1 MILRDGK
8 FEVAPLCGEG
18 MEVKALVRAFEAL
31 LRPFA
36 SLYATLPTIPAL
48 FKEEMDE
55 DAMAM
60 TAFRNKGG
68 LTKLAAPSAILFGVL
83 LLGGCATSTGPID
96 VTRFHTQQVARQ
108 GTVAIVPGNPADAN
122 SLEFRTT
129 ANAVSAALARNGF
142 SASGSDASRPQ
153 FEAVVDL
160 MRETLSPAA
169 RRSPVSVGVGG
180 STGSYGSGL
189 GLGIGIDL
197 SGKPKP
203 IVATRMRVQLRRS
216 SSTDVFWEGR
226 AETQAKEGSP
236 AAQPGIAAGR
246 LADALF
252 QGFPGQSGET
262 ITVK

>member
-1 MILRDGK
+1 
-8 FEVAPLCGEG
+8 
-18 MEVKALVRAFEAL
+18 
-31 LRPFA
+31 
-36 SLYATLPTIPAL
+36 
-48 FKEEMDE
+48 
-55 DAMAM
+55 MAM
-60 TAFRNKGG
+60 MAFRNRGR
-68 LTKLAAPSAILFGVL
+68 LTKLAAPSAILFGAL

-108 GTVAIVPGNPADAN
+108 GTVMVVPGNPADAN

-142 SASGSDASRPQ
+142 SPADTAAGRPQ
-153 FEAVVDL
+153 FEAVVDV
-160 MRETLSPAA
+160 MRETLSPAAA

-203 IVATRMRVQLRRS
+203 IVATRMRVQLRRTG
-216 SSTDVFWEGR
+216 STDVFWEGR

>member
-1 MILRDGK
+1 
-8 FEVAPLCGEG
+8 
-18 MEVKALVRAFEAL
+18 
-31 LRPFA
+31 
-36 SLYATLPTIPAL
+36 
-48 FKEEMDE
+48 
-55 DAMAM
+55 MAM
-60 TAFRNKGG
+60 TAFKQKGR
-68 LTKLAAPSAILFGVL
+68 LTRFAAPGAILLSAL
-83 LLGGCATSTGPID
+83 LVSGCATSTGPID

-108 GTVAIVPGNPADAN
+108 GTVAIVPGNPADSN

-142 SASGSDASRPQ
+142 SSSEAGTGRPQ
-153 FEAVVDL
+153 FEAVVDV
-160 MRETLSPAA
+160 MRETLSPAAA

-203 IVATRMRVQLRRS
+203 VVATRMRVQLRRTG
-216 SSTDVFWEGR
+216 STDVFWEGR

>member
-1 MILRDGK
+1 
-8 FEVAPLCGEG
+8 
-18 MEVKALVRAFEAL
+18 
-31 LRPFA
+31 
-36 SLYATLPTIPAL
+36 
-48 FKEEMDE
+48 
-55 DAMAM
+55 MAM
-60 TAFRNKGG
+60 TAFKQQRKFAR
-68 LTKLAAPSAILFGVL
+68 LAATPVTL
-83 LLGGCATSTGPID
+83 LGALLVGGCATSTGPVD

-142 SASGSDASRPQ
+142 TAAEAPSGRPQ
-153 FEAVVDL
+153 FEAVVDV
-160 MRETLSPAA
+160 MRETLSPAAA

-203 IVATRMRVQLRRS
+203 IVATRMRVQLRRTG
-216 SSTDVFWEGR
+216 STDVFWEGR

-236 AAQPGIAAGR
+236 AAQPGMAAGR

>member
-1 MILRDGK
+1 
-8 FEVAPLCGEG
+8 
-18 MEVKALVRAFEAL
+18 
-31 LRPFA
+31 
-36 SLYATLPTIPAL
+36 
-48 FKEEMDE
+48 
-55 DAMAM
+55 MAM
-60 TAFRNKGG
+60 TAFKQQCRFAR
-68 LTKLAAPSAILFGVL
+68 LAATPVVL
-83 LLGGCATSTGPID
+83 LGALLVGGCATSTGPID

-108 GTVAIVPGNPADAN
+108 GSVAIVPGNPADAN

-142 SASGSDASRPQ
+142 TANEASSRPQ
-153 FEAVVDL
+153 FEAVVDV
-160 MRETLSPAA
+160 MRETLSPAAA

-203 IVATRMRVQLRRS
+203 VVATRMRVQLRRAG
-216 SSTDVFWEGR
+216 STDVFWEGR